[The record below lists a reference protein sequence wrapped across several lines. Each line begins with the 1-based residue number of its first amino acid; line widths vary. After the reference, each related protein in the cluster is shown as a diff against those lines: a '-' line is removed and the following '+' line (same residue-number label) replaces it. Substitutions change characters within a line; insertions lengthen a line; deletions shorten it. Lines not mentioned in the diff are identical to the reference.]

1 MSWCCHRS
9 TSPIHVPFS
18 SRSMSGSNLIL
29 FMGLV
34 KVCYRQNVLHQ
45 NFYKTPKTKYNIY
58 LRRKLMYDHQNLV
71 FHLFSISAATLEDIF
86 KVQLFKNYSV
96 TFALDDIKKFLIS
109 KHARTYV
116 LLTWIKICHMPYARF
131 HMICHAL
138 FLLKTTIPYLTW
150 LYLFSSITYL
160 NSAERKKNIHVLPCI
175 LSQSY
180 LQSFNFCQLLVQII
194 YLFQY
199 ISQNRVSSRK
209 QQSYLRE
216 LHFDRFI

>member
-1 MSWCCHRS
+1 
-9 TSPIHVPFS
+9 
-18 SRSMSGSNLIL
+18 
-29 FMGLV
+29 MGLV
-34 KVCYRQNVLHQ
+34 KVCTSLKV
-45 NFYKTPKTKYNIY
+45 Y
-58 LRRKLMYDHQNLV
+58 LWRKLMHDHQNLV
-71 FHLFSISAATLEDIF
+71 FHLFSVSAATLENIF
-86 KVQLFKNYSV
+86 KVQLFKNYWV
-96 TFALDDIKKFLIS
+96 TFVLDDIKKRLIPN
-109 KHARTYV
+109 HAKTYV

-150 LYLFSSITYL
+150 SFQFIYILKFY
-160 NSAERKKNIHVLPCI
+160 RKKKNIHVLPCI
-175 LSQSY
+175 LSQFY
-180 LQSFNFCQLLVQII
+180 LKSFNFCQLLVQII